1 MPHRPGH
8 GRPGFSPPASTP
20 SPAFSPQDM
29 NIPKAPAPSQNF
41 GSNVVIGGGG
51 NPGDAG
57 GSTSSGGGFSGNP
70 FVNQPGQSDFS
81 GNPFAGGGGSGGDD
95 SGSTTTDDS
104 GSTTTDDKTNI
115 FTDPKTGQSGID
127 TLIKNVVGLGTG
139 QGFQLPQLG
148 FSGILQSLNANNKFF
163 DRLIDGNVEPKDRVT
178 LVGLLKANA
187 DNPRVFDQA
196 LEQYADRNNLSPDQR
211 IALTDSFK
219 SEVAGLER
227 REEDFEKLV
236 EQYESG
242 RPKGFKEGV
251 LGLTGQFDRE
261 SGITREE
268 LMNELGPDGEAYL
281 KATNPQL
288 YYSFTSPQTSQ
299 GIDELAGQSLQGLSN
314 SPEDRRYAARI
325 MEARALAADKQ
336 SRQDANMAGSSPAFA
351 PPTQPGTPPT
361 QPPGT
366 QPPPTPPGTTPVP
379 APPSGTTPTPSDYSQ
394 FPQFNM
400 SDYARQGLGATPQ
413 FGDFNE
419 TLNRFFRFS

>member
-1 MPHRPGH
+1 MRGH
-8 GRPGFSPPASTP
+8 SFEDR
-20 SPAFSPQDM
+20 QR
-29 NIPKAPAPSQNF
+29 KAGYSSFVRAPVDRTPAPTRGTISF
-41 GSNVVIGGGG
+41 GSSDPAKKSNREFNEELERQQREQEQKRGTPLAGQGSTVNTQEQIQNLRKIGG
-51 NPGDAG
+51 D
-57 GSTSSGGGFSGNP
+57 
-70 FVNQPGQSDFS
+70 
-81 GNPFAGGGGSGGDD
+81 
-95 SGSTTTDDS
+95 
-104 GSTTTDDKTNI
+104 TNI
-115 FTDPKTGQSGID
+115 FTDQETGKSGVD
-127 TLIKNVVGLGTG
+127 TFISNITGLGTD
-139 QGFQLPQLG
+139 QGFGLPAFG
-148 FSGILQSLNANNKFF
+148 FTGILQSLNANNKFF
-163 DRLIDGNVEPKDRVT
+163 DRLIDGNVDAKDRVT

-187 DNPRVFDQA
+187 DNPRVFNEA
-196 LEQYADRNNLSPDQR
+196 LEQYADRNDLSPDER
-211 IALTDSFK
+211 IALTNSFK

-242 RPKGFKEGV
+242 RPEGFKEGV
-251 LGLTGQFDRE
+251 LSLTGQFDRE

-268 LMNELGPDGEAYL
+268 LMNQLGPDGEAYL

-299 GIDELAGQSLQGLSN
+299 GIDELAGQSLQGLTN

-366 QPPPTPPGTTPVP
+366 QPPPTPPGATPVP
-379 APPSGTTPTPSDYSQ
+379 STPSRTPTPFDYSQ

-400 SDYARQGLGATPQ
+400 SNYAQQGLGATPQ

-419 TLNRFFRFS
+419 TLNRFFRFQ

>member
-29 NIPKAPAPSQNF
+29 NIQPAPAPSQNF

-81 GNPFAGGGGSGGDD
+81 GNPFAGGGGSTTTDD
-95 SGSTTTDDS
+95 SSSTTTDDS
-104 GSTTTDDKTNI
+104 SSTTTDDKTNI

-148 FSGILQSLNANNKFF
+148 LTGILQSLNANNKFF
-163 DRLIDGNVEPKDRVT
+163 DRLVDGNVTAKDRVT

-187 DNPRVFDQA
+187 DNPRVFDEA
-196 LEQYADRNNLSPDQR
+196 LNQYADRNDLSPDQR
-211 IALTDSFK
+211 IALSNSFK

-242 RPKGFKEGV
+242 RPEGFKEGV
-251 LGLTGQFDRE
+251 LSLTGQFDRE

-268 LMNELGPDGEAYL
+268 LMNQLGPDGEAYL

-299 GIDELAGQSLQGLSN
+299 GIEELAGQSLQGLSN

-366 QPPPTPPGTTPVP
+366 QPPTTPPPGATPVP
-379 APPSGTTPTPSDYSQ
+379 STPSRTPTPFDYSQ
-394 FPQFNM
+394 FPQF
-400 SDYARQGLGATPQ
+400 DYKMGGLGTTPQ
-413 FGDFNE
+413 FGNFNE
-419 TLNRFFRFS
+419 VLNRLFRFQ

>member
-1 MPHRPGH
+1 MAGH
-8 GRPGFSPPASTP
+8 GREDRERRRPPSFSGNPFVS
-20 SPAFSPQDM
+20 
-29 NIPKAPAPSQNF
+29 
-41 GSNVVIGGGG
+41 GGG
-51 NPGDAG
+51 
-57 GSTSSGGGFSGNP
+57 SSGGGFSGNP
-70 FVNQPGQSDFS
+70 FV
-81 GNPFAGGGGSGGDD
+81 GSGSPLSIIGGNVPQDQNNQNQNQNNQNQNNQNQNNQQDGGD
-95 SGSTTTDDS
+95 
-104 GSTTTDDKTNI
+104 TTTDDKTNI
-115 FTDPKTGQSGID
+115 FTDPKTGKSGVD
-127 TLIKNVVGLGTG
+127 TLISNITGLGTD
-139 QGFQLPQLG
+139 QGFRLPQLG

-163 DRLIDGNVEPKDRVT
+163 DRLIDGNVDAKDRVT

-261 SGITREE
+261 FGITREE

-299 GIDELAGQSLQGLSN
+299 GIEELAGQAMSTGKTA
-314 SPEDRRYAARI
+314 EDRRYNARI

-366 QPPPTPPGTTPVP
+366 QPPPTPPGATPVP
-379 APPSGTTPTPSDYSQ
+379 STPSRTPTPFDYSQ

-400 SDYARQGLGATPQ
+400 SNYAQQGLGATPQ

-419 TLNRFFRFS
+419 TLNRFFRFQ

>member
-1 MPHRPGH
+1 MPHNPRHGADPG
-8 GRPGFSPPASTP
+8 
-20 SPAFSPQDM
+20 
-29 NIPKAPAPSQNF
+29 
-41 GSNVVIGGGG
+41 VVIGGGSSFTPSPPSQPTSPMDYFG
-51 NPGDAG
+51 SMFTAPGS
-57 GSTSSGGGFSGNP
+57 STANVTGTSEAADKGTSGPGTFGFSG
-70 FVNQPGQSDFS
+70 GS
-81 GNPFAGGGGSGGDD
+81 GGGSGGGSD
-95 SGSTTTDDS
+95 SGSGSDDT
-104 GSTTTDDKTNI
+104 STTTEDKTNI
-115 FTDPKTGQSGID
+115 FTDPKTGKSGID
-127 TLIKNVVGLGTG
+127 TFIKNITGLGTD
-139 QGFQLPQLG
+139 QGFGLPAFG
-148 FSGILQSLNANNKFF
+148 FTGILQGLNANNKFF
-163 DRLIDGNVEPKDRVT
+163 DRLIDGNVDAKDRVT

-187 DNPRVFDQA
+187 DNPRVFNQA

-251 LGLTGQFDRE
+251 LSLTGQFDRE

-268 LMNELGPDGEAYL
+268 LMNQLGPDGEAYL

-299 GIDELAGQSLQGLSN
+299 GIEELASQSLQGLTN

-351 PPTQPGTPPT
+351 PPTKPGTPTVPPIPGPT
-361 QPPGT
+361 
-366 QPPPTPPGTTPVP
+366 PTPPGATPVP
-379 APPSGTTPTPSDYSQ
+379 STPSRTPTPFDYSQ

-400 SDYARQGLGATPQ
+400 SNYAQQGLGATPQ

-419 TLNRFFRFS
+419 TLNRFFRFQ

>member
-1 MPHRPGH
+1 MSRGAYLARTRGGTQTG
-8 GRPGFSPPASTP
+8 GRTQTTSQTGQSGGPAGMTFTESVSNP
-20 SPAFSPQDM
+20 
-29 NIPKAPAPSQNF
+29 NIGVTQQEAQQQQQQF
-41 GSNVVIGGGG
+41 QT
-51 NPGDAG
+51 GD
-57 GSTSSGGGFSGNP
+57 TSSTDTSGQTN
-70 FVNQPGQSDFS
+70 V
-81 GNPFAGGGGSGGDD
+81 
-95 SGSTTTDDS
+95 
-104 GSTTTDDKTNI
+104 TTTDDKDKNI
-115 FTDPKTGQSGID
+115 LQEAETMLGDLTTAAGKGIQNVGNVFGLDFPAFGFT
-127 TLIKNVVGLGTG
+127 
-139 QGFQLPQLG
+139 
-148 FSGILQSLNANNKFF
+148 GILQGLNANNKFF
-163 DRLIDGNVEPKDRVT
+163 DRLIDGNVDAKDRVT

-251 LGLTGQFDRE
+251 LSLTGQFDRE

-268 LMNELGPDGEAYL
+268 LMNQLGPDGEAYL

-299 GIDELAGQSLQGLSN
+299 GIEELAGQSLQGLTN

-336 SRQDANMAGSSPAFA
+336 SRQDANMRQSSPAFA

-361 QPPGT
+361 TPPGT
-366 QPPPTPPGTTPVP
+366 QPPTTPPPLGATPVP
-379 APPSGTTPTPSDYSQ
+379 SIPSRTPTPFDYSQ
-394 FPQFNM
+394 FPQF
-400 SDYARQGLGATPQ
+400 DYKMGGLGTTPQ

-419 TLNRFFRFS
+419 TLNRFFRFQ

>member
-8 GRPGFSPPASTP
+8 GTQRRTYEARG
-20 SPAFSPQDM
+20 QD
-29 NIPKAPAPSQNF
+29 F
-41 GSNVVIGGGG
+41 GSNVRIGG
-51 NPGDAG
+51 NPSDAG
-57 GSTSSGGGFSGNP
+57 SSTSSGGGFSGNP

-81 GNPFAGGGGSGGDD
+81 GQPPFPGGGGSGGDD
-95 SGSTTTDDS
+95 SGSTTTNGS
-104 GSTTTDDKTNI
+104 GSTTTDDKKTNI
-115 FTDPKTGQSGID
+115 FTDPKTGKSGVD
-127 TLIKNVVGLGTG
+127 TLISNITGLGTG
-139 QGFQLPQLG
+139 QGFQLPPIG

-163 DRLIDGNVEPKDRVT
+163 DRLVDGNVDAKDRVT

-187 DNPRVFDQA
+187 NNPNVFDEA
-196 LEQYADRNNLSPDQR
+196 LKQYADRNDLDTAQ
-211 IALTDSFK
+211 ITDLRKSLD
-219 SEVAGLER
+219 SEVVGLVNRQET
-227 REEDFEKLV
+227 FEKLV

-242 RPKGFKEGV
+242 RPKGFKDSASN
-251 LGLTGQFDRE
+251 LIGQFDRE

-268 LMNELGPDGEAYL
+268 LMNQLGPDGEAYL

-299 GIDELAGQSLQGLSN
+299 GIADLAEQAMSTGKTA
-314 SPEDRRYAARI
+314 EDRQYNARI

-351 PPTQPGTPPT
+351 PPTQPGTPPGT

-366 QPPPTPPGTTPVP
+366 QPPPTPPGATPVP
-379 APPSGTTPTPSDYSQ
+379 APPSGTTPTPFDYSQ

>member
-1 MPHRPGH
+1 MSRGAYLARTRGGTQTG
-8 GRPGFSPPASTP
+8 GRTQTTSQTGQSGGPAGMTFTESVSNP
-20 SPAFSPQDM
+20 
-29 NIPKAPAPSQNF
+29 NIGVTQQEAQQQQQQF
-41 GSNVVIGGGG
+41 QT
-51 NPGDAG
+51 GD
-57 GSTSSGGGFSGNP
+57 TSSTDTSGQTN
-70 FVNQPGQSDFS
+70 V
-81 GNPFAGGGGSGGDD
+81 
-95 SGSTTTDDS
+95 
-104 GSTTTDDKTNI
+104 TTTDDKDKNI
-115 FTDPKTGQSGID
+115 LQEAETMLGDLTTAAGKGIQNVGNVFGLDFPAFGFT
-127 TLIKNVVGLGTG
+127 
-139 QGFQLPQLG
+139 
-148 FSGILQSLNANNKFF
+148 GILQGLNANNKFF
-163 DRLIDGNVEPKDRVT
+163 DRLIDGNVDAKDRVT

-261 SGITREE
+261 FGITREE

-299 GIDELAGQSLQGLSN
+299 GIEELAGQSLQGLTN

-336 SRQDANMAGSSPAFA
+336 SRQDANMRQSSPAFA

-361 QPPGT
+361 TPPGT
-366 QPPPTPPGTTPVP
+366 QPPTTPPPPGATPVP
-379 APPSGTTPTPSDYSQ
+379 SIPSRTPTPFDYSQ
-394 FPQFNM
+394 FPQF
-400 SDYARQGLGATPQ
+400 DYKMGGLGTTPQ

-419 TLNRFFRFS
+419 TLNRFFRFQ

>member
-8 GRPGFSPPASTP
+8 NRFGSSTGTTGGPAGMGSPP
-20 SPAFSPQDM
+20 
-29 NIPKAPAPSQNF
+29 PSQNF
-41 GSNVVIGGGG
+41 GSNVVIGG

-57 GSTSSGGGFSGNP
+57 GSTSGPPQGPVGGP
-70 FVNQPGQSDFS
+70 PPPQSS
-81 GNPFAGGGGSGGDD
+81 PPPQGPVGGPPPPSPTPPPPDD
-95 SGSTTTDDS
+95 
-104 GSTTTDDKTNI
+104 DDKDKNILQEFDTMLGDVTTAAGKGIQNFGNI
-115 FTDPKTGQSGID
+115 FGMDFPAF
-127 TLIKNVVGLGTG
+127 
-139 QGFQLPQLG
+139 GFT
-148 FSGILQSLNANNKFF
+148 GILQSLNANNKFF
-163 DRLIDGNVEPKDRVT
+163 DRLIDGNVDAKDRVT

-211 IALTDSFK
+211 IALSDSFK

-251 LGLTGQFDRE
+251 LSLTGQFDRE

-268 LMNELGPDGEAYL
+268 LMNQLGPDGEAYL

-299 GIDELAGQSLQGLSN
+299 GIEELASQSLQGLSN

-325 MEARALAADKQ
+325 MEARALAADKR
-336 SRQDANMAGSSPAFA
+336 SRQNANMAGSSPAFA
-351 PPTQPGTPPT
+351 PPTQPGTPP
-361 QPPGT
+361 GT
-366 QPPPTPPGTTPVP
+366 QPPATPTPPGVTPVP
-379 APPSGTTPTPSDYSQ
+379 APPSRTPTPFDYSQ
-394 FPQFNM
+394 FPQF
-400 SDYARQGLGATPQ
+400 DYKMGGLGTTPQ

-419 TLNRFFRFS
+419 TLNRFFRFQ

>member
-1 MPHRPGH
+1 MPGH
-8 GRPGFSPPASTP
+8 YMSYQQAISGDRRSPQDRNIQPAQGPAGQPFSPQDMNIQPAP
-20 SPAFSPQDM
+20 SPSTTAFSPQDM
-29 NIPKAPAPSQNF
+29 NIPPA
-41 GSNVVIGGGG
+41 
-51 NPGDAG
+51 
-57 GSTSSGGGFSGNP
+57 
-70 FVNQPGQSDFS
+70 
-81 GNPFAGGGGSGGDD
+81 GGGSGSGSGSD
-95 SGSTTTDDS
+95 SGSGSSDTSTTTDDK
-104 GSTTTDDKTNI
+104 KTNI
-115 FTDPKTGQSGID
+115 FTDPKTGKSGVD
-127 TLIKNVVGLGTG
+127 TLISNITGLGTD
-139 QGFQLPQLG
+139 QGFQLPQFG
-148 FSGILQSLNANNKFF
+148 FSGILQSLNSNNKFF
-163 DRLIDGNVEPKDRVT
+163 DKLIEGNVTAKDRVT

-187 DNPRVFDQA
+187 DNPRVFDEA

-242 RPKGFKEGV
+242 RPEGFKEGV
-251 LGLTGQFDRE
+251 LSLTGQFDRE

-268 LMNELGPDGEAYL
+268 LMNQLGPDGEAYL

-299 GIDELAGQSLQGLSN
+299 GIEELAGQAMSTGKTA
-314 SPEDRRYAARI
+314 EDRRYNARI

-351 PPTQPGTPPT
+351 PPTQPGTPP
-361 QPPGT
+361 GT
-366 QPPPTPPGTTPVP
+366 QPPATPTPTPPGVTPVP
-379 APPSGTTPTPSDYSQ
+379 APPSRTPTPFDYSQ

-400 SDYARQGLGATPQ
+400 SNYAQQGLGATPQ

-419 TLNRFFRFS
+419 TLNRFFRFQ

>member
-8 GRPGFSPPASTP
+8 NRFGSSTGTTGGPAGMGSPP
-20 SPAFSPQDM
+20 
-29 NIPKAPAPSQNF
+29 PSQNF
-41 GSNVVIGGGG
+41 GSNVVIGG

-57 GSTSSGGGFSGNP
+57 GSTSGPPQGPVGGPPPPSP
-70 FVNQPGQSDFS
+70 TP
-81 GNPFAGGGGSGGDD
+81 PPPDD
-95 SGSTTTDDS
+95 
-104 GSTTTDDKTNI
+104 DDKDKNILQEFDTMLGDVTTAAGKGIQNFGNI
-115 FTDPKTGQSGID
+115 FGMDFPAF
-127 TLIKNVVGLGTG
+127 
-139 QGFQLPQLG
+139 GFT
-148 FSGILQSLNANNKFF
+148 GILQSLNANNKFF
-163 DRLIDGNVEPKDRVT
+163 DRLIDGNVDAKDRVT

-211 IALTDSFK
+211 IALSDSFK

-251 LGLTGQFDRE
+251 LSLTGQFDRE

-268 LMNELGPDGEAYL
+268 LMNQLGPDGEAYL

-299 GIDELAGQSLQGLSN
+299 GIEELASQSLQGLSN

-325 MEARALAADKQ
+325 MEARALAADKR
-336 SRQDANMAGSSPAFA
+336 SRQNANMAGSSPAFA
-351 PPTQPGTPPT
+351 PPTQPGTPP
-361 QPPGT
+361 GT
-366 QPPPTPPGTTPVP
+366 QPPATPTPTPPGVTPVP
-379 APPSGTTPTPSDYSQ
+379 APPSRTPTPFDYSQ
-394 FPQFNM
+394 FPQF
-400 SDYARQGLGATPQ
+400 DYKMGGLGTTPQ

-419 TLNRFFRFS
+419 TLNRFFRFQ

>member
-1 MPHRPGH
+1 MPHNPRHGADPG
-8 GRPGFSPPASTP
+8 
-20 SPAFSPQDM
+20 
-29 NIPKAPAPSQNF
+29 
-41 GSNVVIGGGG
+41 VVIGGGSSFTPSQPSRPTSPMG
-51 NPGDAG
+51 YFGSMFTAPGS
-57 GSTSSGGGFSGNP
+57 STANVTGTSEAADKGTSGPGTFGFSG
-70 FVNQPGQSDFS
+70 GS
-81 GNPFAGGGGSGGDD
+81 GGGSGGGSD
-95 SGSTTTDDS
+95 SGSGSGSDSGSESSDTSTTTDDK
-104 GSTTTDDKTNI
+104 KTNI

-127 TLIKNVVGLGTG
+127 TLIKNVFGLGTG

-163 DRLIDGNVEPKDRVT
+163 DRLIDGNVDAKDRVT

-187 DNPRVFDQA
+187 DNPRVFNEA

-219 SEVAGLER
+219 SELAGLEG

-261 SGITREE
+261 FGITKEE

-299 GIDELAGQSLQGLSN
+299 GIEELAGQSLQGLSN

-325 MEARALAADKQ
+325 MEARALAADKR
-336 SRQDANMAGSSPAFA
+336 SRENANMAGSSPAFA

-366 QPPPTPPGTTPVP
+366 QPPPTPPGATPVP
-379 APPSGTTPTPSDYSQ
+379 VPPSRTPTPFDYSQ
-394 FPQFNM
+394 FPQFNR
-400 SDYARQGLGATPQ
+400 DYKMGGLGTTPQ
-413 FGDFNE
+413 FGNFQE
-419 TLNRFFRFS
+419 TLDRFFRFQ

>member
-1 MPHRPGH
+1 MSRGAYLARTRGGTQTG
-8 GRPGFSPPASTP
+8 GRTQTTSQTGQSGGPAGMTFTESVSNP
-20 SPAFSPQDM
+20 
-29 NIPKAPAPSQNF
+29 NIGVTQQEAQQQQQQF
-41 GSNVVIGGGG
+41 QT
-51 NPGDAG
+51 GD
-57 GSTSSGGGFSGNP
+57 TSSTDTSGQTN
-70 FVNQPGQSDFS
+70 V
-81 GNPFAGGGGSGGDD
+81 
-95 SGSTTTDDS
+95 
-104 GSTTTDDKTNI
+104 TTTDDKDKNI
-115 FTDPKTGQSGID
+115 LQEAETMLGDLTTAAGKGIQNVGNVFGLDFPAFGFT
-127 TLIKNVVGLGTG
+127 
-139 QGFQLPQLG
+139 
-148 FSGILQSLNANNKFF
+148 GILQGLNANNKFF
-163 DRLIDGNVEPKDRVT
+163 DRLIDGNVDAKDRVT

-261 SGITREE
+261 FGITREE

-299 GIDELAGQSLQGLSN
+299 GIDELAGQSLQGLTN

-366 QPPPTPPGTTPVP
+366 QPPPTPPGATPVP
-379 APPSGTTPTPSDYSQ
+379 STPSRTPTPFDYSQ

-419 TLNRFFRFS
+419 TLNRFFRFQ

>member
-1 MPHRPGH
+1 MIKDKNILQEAETMLGDLTTAA
-8 GRPGFSPPASTP
+8 GKGIQNVGNVFGLDF
-20 SPAFSPQDM
+20 PAF
-29 NIPKAPAPSQNF
+29 
-41 GSNVVIGGGG
+41 
-51 NPGDAG
+51 
-57 GSTSSGGGFSGNP
+57 GF
-70 FVNQPGQSDFS
+70 
-81 GNPFAGGGGSGGDD
+81 
-95 SGSTTTDDS
+95 T
-104 GSTTTDDKTNI
+104 
-115 FTDPKTGQSGID
+115 
-127 TLIKNVVGLGTG
+127 
-139 QGFQLPQLG
+139 
-148 FSGILQSLNANNKFF
+148 GILQGLNANNKFF
-163 DRLIDGNVEPKDRVT
+163 DRLIDGNVDAKDRVT

-251 LGLTGQFDRE
+251 LSLTGQFDRE

-268 LMNELGPDGEAYL
+268 LMNQLGPDGEAYL

-299 GIDELAGQSLQGLSN
+299 GIEELAGQSLQGLTN

-366 QPPPTPPGTTPVP
+366 QPPPTPPGATPVP
-379 APPSGTTPTPSDYSQ
+379 STTIKNT
-394 FPQFNM
+394 N
-400 SDYARQGLGATPQ
+400 TV
-413 FGDFNE
+413 
-419 TLNRFFRFS
+419 

>member
-1 MPHRPGH
+1 MSRGAYLARTRGGTQTG
-8 GRPGFSPPASTP
+8 GRTQTTSQTGQSGGPAGMTFTESVSNP
-20 SPAFSPQDM
+20 
-29 NIPKAPAPSQNF
+29 NIGVTQQEAQQQQQQF
-41 GSNVVIGGGG
+41 QT
-51 NPGDAG
+51 GD
-57 GSTSSGGGFSGNP
+57 TSSTDTSGQTN
-70 FVNQPGQSDFS
+70 V
-81 GNPFAGGGGSGGDD
+81 
-95 SGSTTTDDS
+95 
-104 GSTTTDDKTNI
+104 TTTDDKDKNI
-115 FTDPKTGQSGID
+115 LQEAETMLGDLTTAAGKGIQNVGNVFGLDFPAFGFT
-127 TLIKNVVGLGTG
+127 
-139 QGFQLPQLG
+139 
-148 FSGILQSLNANNKFF
+148 GILQGLNANNKFF
-163 DRLIDGNVEPKDRVT
+163 DRLIDGNVDAKDRVT

-251 LGLTGQFDRE
+251 LSLTGQFDRE

-268 LMNELGPDGEAYL
+268 LMNQLGPDGEAYL

-299 GIDELAGQSLQGLSN
+299 GIEELAGQSLQGLTN

-336 SRQDANMAGSSPAFA
+336 SRQDANMRQSSPAFA

-361 QPPGT
+361 TPPGT
-366 QPPPTPPGTTPVP
+366 QPPTTPPPPGATPVP
-379 APPSGTTPTPSDYSQ
+379 SIPSRTPTPFDYSQ
-394 FPQFNM
+394 FPQF
-400 SDYARQGLGATPQ
+400 DYKMGGLGTTPQ

-419 TLNRFFRFS
+419 TLNRFFRFQ

>member
-8 GRPGFSPPASTP
+8 GTQRRTYEARG
-20 SPAFSPQDM
+20 QD
-29 NIPKAPAPSQNF
+29 F
-41 GSNVVIGGGG
+41 GSNVRIGG

-81 GNPFAGGGGSGGDD
+81 GQPPFPGSGGSGGDD
-95 SGSTTTDDS
+95 SGSTTTNGS
-104 GSTTTDDKTNI
+104 GSTTTDDKKTNI
-115 FTDPKTGQSGID
+115 FTDPKTGKSGVD
-127 TLIKNVVGLGTG
+127 TLISNITGLGTD

-148 FSGILQSLNANNKFF
+148 FTGILQGLNANNKFF
-163 DRLIDGNVEPKDRVT
+163 DKLIDGNVTAKDRVT

-187 DNPRVFDQA
+187 DNPNVFDEA
-196 LEQYADRNNLSPDQR
+196 LNQYADRNDLDTAQIIDLRKSLQ
-211 IALTDSFK
+211 

-227 REEDFEKLV
+227 REEDFERLV
-236 EQYESG
+236 EQYEAG
-242 RPKGFKEGV
+242 RPQGFREGV
-251 LGLTGQFDRE
+251 LSLTGQFDR
-261 SGITREE
+261 SGPVDTPRITLENLRDS
-268 LMNELGPDGEAYL
+268 LGPDGEAYL

-299 GIDELAGQSLQGLSN
+299 GIEELAGQAMSTGKTA
-314 SPEDRRYAARI
+314 EDRRYNARI

-413 FGDFNE
+413 FGDFQE
-419 TLNRFFRFS
+419 TLDRFFRFS

>member
-8 GRPGFSPPASTP
+8 GTQRRTYEARG
-20 SPAFSPQDM
+20 QD
-29 NIPKAPAPSQNF
+29 F
-41 GSNVVIGGGG
+41 GSNVRIGG

-57 GSTSSGGGFSGNP
+57 GSTSGSAFSPQDMNI
-70 FVNQPGQSDFS
+70 QPAPPPKKKRFFFFNSDD
-81 GNPFAGGGGSGGDD
+81 GSSDTD
-95 SGSTTTDDS
+95 TTTD
-104 GSTTTDDKTNI
+104 DDKTNI
-115 FTDPKTGQSGID
+115 FTDSKTGKSGID
-127 TLIKNVVGLGTG
+127 TFIGNITGLGTD
-139 QGFQLPQLG
+139 QGFGLPAFG
-148 FSGILQSLNANNKFF
+148 FTGILQGLNANNKFF
-163 DRLIDGNVEPKDRVT
+163 DKLIDGNVEPKDRVT

-187 DNPRVFDQA
+187 NNPNVFDEA
-196 LEQYADRNNLSPDQR
+196 LKQYADRNDLDTAQITNLRKSLD
-211 IALTDSFK
+211 

-242 RPKGFKEGV
+242 RPQGFKEGV
-251 LGLTGQFDRE
+251 LSLTGQFDRE

-268 LMNELGPDGEAYL
+268 LMNQLGPDGEAYL

-299 GIDELAGQSLQGLSN
+299 GIEELASQSLQGLSN

-351 PPTQPGTPPT
+351 PPTQPGTPPGT

-366 QPPPTPPGTTPVP
+366 QPPPTPPGATPVP
-379 APPSGTTPTPSDYSQ
+379 APPSGTTPTPFDYSQ